1 MIVALSCVA
10 LMELAL
16 ILKFYYRFPHCDCI
30 QLGYSVHAVAKVGRM
45 MIMIILKVTSM
56 MMKVA
61 DQHTPKTFT
70 LELIRHSYSLYNVN

>member
-56 MMKVA
+56 MMKVT
-61 DQHTPKTFT
+61 DQHTPKTFA